1 MQNKLVYG
9 PGGKPPVGSTLSL
22 QEGSP
27 NNYGGFADPSNI
39 KNQSYITNPRQL
51 ANVPP
56 ENNQTLTLPQIR
68 REVNTME
75 GRMEHEIDRELKLR
89 KDAKNLI
96 ITAVRKNPVLD
107 RNVKAW
113 LKTEKD
119 NNNQLNDG

>member
-1 MQNKLVYG
+1 
-9 PGGKPPVGSTLSL
+9 
-22 QEGSP
+22 
-27 NNYGGFADPSNI
+27 
-39 KNQSYITNPRQL
+39 
-51 ANVPP
+51 VPP
-56 ENNQTLTLPQIR
+56 ENNQTLSLPQIR

-96 ITAVRKNPVLD
+96 ITAVRKNPTLD

>member
-1 MQNKLVYG
+1 
-9 PGGKPPVGSTLSL
+9 
-22 QEGSP
+22 
-27 NNYGGFADPSNI
+27 
-39 KNQSYITNPRQL
+39 
-51 ANVPP
+51 
-56 ENNQTLTLPQIR
+56 
-68 REVNTME
+68 ME